1 MMAVKL
7 IIEVVAGVLPGQP
20 EPEFTRKWAI
30 TSEQWEKDRDAV
42 IRAYG
47 ESREYA
53 AQLENPSRV
62 NWVRRDWV
70 WL

>member
-1 MMAVKL
+1 MIAAKL

-20 EPEFTRKWAI
+20 EAEFTRRWAI
-30 TSEQWEKDRDAV
+30 TSEQWENDRDAV

-53 AQLENPSRV
+53 ATLENPSRV
-62 NWVRRDWV
+62 NWVRRDWI